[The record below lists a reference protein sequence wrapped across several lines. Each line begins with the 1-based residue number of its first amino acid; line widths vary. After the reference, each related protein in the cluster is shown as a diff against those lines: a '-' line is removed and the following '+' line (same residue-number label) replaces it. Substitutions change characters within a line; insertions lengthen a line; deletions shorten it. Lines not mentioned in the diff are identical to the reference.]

1 MPKYRITFRDGG
13 EPILGVEVHPNM
25 TRAHRSAVR
34 TAVAIL
40 MDTRPLDGVQQA
52 SVEVRHER
60 TQVVRDVQVSIVVNS
75 TIRRGDDGGR
85 A

>member
-1 MPKYRITFRDGG
+1 MPKYRITFKDGD

-40 MDTRPLDGVQQA
+40 VDTRPLDGVSQA
-52 SVEVRHER
+52 SVEVRDEK
-60 TQVVRDVQVSIVVNS
+60 TDVCWDVLVSVVVQS
-75 TIRRGDDGGR
+75 TIRRGHTRGP